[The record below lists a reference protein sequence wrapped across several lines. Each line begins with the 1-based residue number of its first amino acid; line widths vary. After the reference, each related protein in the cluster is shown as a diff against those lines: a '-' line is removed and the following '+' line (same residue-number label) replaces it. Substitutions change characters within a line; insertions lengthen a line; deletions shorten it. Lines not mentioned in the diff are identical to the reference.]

1 MLIHPVVKKK
11 PTTDEKD
18 FLKHHLNLTPLTQ
31 VLREVLPGNMSEGKI
46 LIKQTNMSE
55 DMQQDAVDS
64 VTQAM
69 EKHKVPMEIAAYVKK
84 DFDKK
89 YNPTWHC
96 IIGKNFGSYVNYETQ
111 GLIYL
116 FVGQV
121 AILLYRF
128 S

>member
-1 MLIHPVVKKK
+1 
-11 PTTDEKD
+11 
-18 FLKHHLNLTPLTQ
+18 
-31 VLREVLPGNMSEGKI
+31 MSEGKI

-69 EKHKVPMEIAAYVKK
+69 EKHKVPMEIAAFVKK

-96 IIGKNFGSYVNYETQ
+96 IVGKNFGSYVNYETQ

-128 S
+128 SWGALSVETFFSLHRNEECTYGDFVSY